1 MTKDEFFNKISD
13 NLPIERESDDFIK
26 DINKVYHDYITD
38 ISNLDADAFS
48 DENCKTTVIQ
58 KTKKHVSVINEALKQ
73 YFGGCHGEA
82 FSTIKTHLL
91 NRDDTIGLKQ
101 IGIGKTKETN
111 MFFFR
116 ARMNDGTIKTCDDMF
131 HIPNTQREIIKTQR
145 FSVPGYPCLYLGNT
159 VYDCWEEMGRPSFDE
174 MFFSGY
180 YVVKEFKVYDLRKPK
195 IEDFE
200 KDIIVETLERLV
212 FVIACQF
219 KVKYVDAPFKPEY
232 IIPQLL
238 LELVVASNREK
249 KKREKSPYALTWG
262 IIYTSTHLSKDF
274 MYQEEYLENLVLP
287 VVQSSTAIQYCG
299 YLASL
304 FNVSAPICFRY
315 EELKERQTG
324 LSWKPMVMDEKEKIK
339 NEYDLTKLGF
349 IERRLRENT
358 VYTQLAYVIIDG
370 PDGVSLIDENGVKT
384 NREIELEVEFNP
396 NSCY

>member
-1 MTKDEFFNKISD
+1 MTKDEFFDKISE
-13 NLPIERESDDFIK
+13 NLPIERESDDFLEDVNVVYNDFMS
-26 DINKVYHDYITD
+26 DIN
-38 ISNLDADAFS
+38 NLDVDAFV
-48 DENCKTTVIQ
+48 DEDSKTTLIQ
-58 KTKKHVSVINEALKQ
+58 TIKKHVSVIKEALKH

-82 FSTIKTHLL
+82 FSTIKTYLL
-91 NRDDTIGLKQ
+91 NCDDTVGLKQ

-111 MFFFR
+111 KYFYR
-116 ARMNDGTIKTCDDMF
+116 ARMNNGTIKTCDDMF
-131 HIPNTQREIIKTQR
+131 HIPNSRREIVKTQR

-159 VYDCWEEMGRPSFDE
+159 VYDCWEEMGRPSFDD

-200 KDIIVETLERLV
+200 KDTIAETLERLV

-219 KVKYVDAPFKPEY
+219 KVKYADAPFKPEY

-249 KKREKSPYALTWG
+249 KKRNDSPYALTWG

-274 MYQEEYLENLVLP
+274 LYQEEYLENIVLP
-287 VVQSSTAIQYCG
+287 IVQSSTVIQYCG

-304 FNVSAPICFRY
+304 FNISEPLCYRY

-324 LSWKPMVMDEKEKIK
+324 LSCEPIVVDEKQKVR

-349 IERRLRENT
+349 MERRLQQNA
-358 VYTQLAYVIIDG
+358 VYTQLAYAVIDG
-370 PDGVSLIDENGVKT
+370 PDNVLLVDKDGVKT
-384 NREIELEVEFNP
+384 TNEIEIEVEFNP
-396 NSCY
+396 HS